1 MSKFGEEICKEAEEK
16 VLLRN
21 IRSLMNTM
29 ELTAE
34 QAMDAL
40 KVPDYDKEKYTARLS
55 GNL

>member
-40 KVPDYDKEKYTARLS
+40 KVPDYDKEKYAICRYR
-55 GNL
+55 